1 MASLSDS
8 QLLVLPFLVLKAKKF
23 GKKSK
28 GESFESYEVA
38 HLRLLKLIKTGNLNQ
53 LIEEFLAKE
62 EKNFARFTY
71 VTELNNDMEMM
82 HKKIERIQVGAPLL
96 SQARGPSAPIVAF
109 PKARFSEHSLSCSA
123 EKGLQVKKSLG
134 NTIFPQCS
142 PLYILTFLKLVV
154 IFQLTHTL
162 NRFMSPHPW

>member
-38 HLRLLKLIKTGNLNQ
+38 HLRLLKLTKTGNLNQ

-96 SQARGPSAPIVAF
+96 SHPGPTCSHSSLPQS
-109 PKARFSEHSLSCSA
+109 RFLRTLFELLCR
-123 EKGLQVKKSLG
+123 KKDLKSKKVREILY
-134 NTIFPQCS
+134 S
-142 PLYILTFLKLVV
+142 PRVLPSTF
-154 IFQLTHTL
+154 
-162 NRFMSPHPW
+162 